1 MLTKDKQCTHR
12 YLTTYINP
20 LKLFHCTSSM
30 LHIVLNGIFR
40 KITSML
46 IADTILT
53 MIPDDHGKN
62 RAFLA
67 WLGRRLRVKNER
79 LSDNL
84 DKNR

>member
-1 MLTKDKQCTHR
+1 
-12 YLTTYINP
+12 
-20 LKLFHCTSSM
+20 
-30 LHIVLNGIFR
+30 
-40 KITSML
+40 ML